1 MNNSAI
7 SPQPASPGRKLP
19 PSPVLPAD
27 APPMPG
33 GVAAVP
39 VRAKEFGTKF
49 DLDPVR
55 VNMRQTVQNV
65 QQSISASL
73 RNLHQTGVQLRQTV
87 AALNEEQKALWEE
100 MKDVVSL
107 AEVEGVAASFEELV
121 AKFEK

>member
-1 MNNSAI
+1 MNDSAMT
-7 SPQPASPGRKLP
+7 PPPASPGRKLP

-39 VRAKEFGTKF
+39 VRPREFVTKF
-49 DLDPVR
+49 DIDPVKQ
-55 VNMRQTVQNV
+55 NLRQTVQSA
-65 QQSISASL
+65 QQSISSSL
-73 RNLHQTGVQLRQTV
+73 RNLHQTSVQLRQIV
-87 AALNEEQKALWEE
+87 ATLSEEQRGLWEE

-107 AEVEGVAASFEELV
+107 AEVEGVATSFEELV